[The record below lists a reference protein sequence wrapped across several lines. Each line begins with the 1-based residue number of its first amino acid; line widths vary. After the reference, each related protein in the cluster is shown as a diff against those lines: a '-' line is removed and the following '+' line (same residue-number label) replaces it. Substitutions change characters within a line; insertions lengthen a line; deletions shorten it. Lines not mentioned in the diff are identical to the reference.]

1 MYHLSQLI
9 LGSLNFTSEIF
20 VSEYHSVAHIGLGNQ
35 VKVDMRHMLKS
46 NLPVVLLLNVLE
58 LMLKSSTLAPIRSYL
73 QKIVI
78 GMPSA
83 QSNPFGKRQDIRE
96 ILVWDF
102 IQPFRMI
109 FGDNQCVPL
118 CQRTWKQLAARQL
131 YGFL

>member
-1 MYHLSQLI
+1 MFHLSQLI
-9 LGSLNFTSEIF
+9 LGSFNFTSKIF
-20 VSEYHSVAHIGLGNQ
+20 VSEYHSVAHIGLRNQ

-46 NLPVVLLLNVLE
+46 NLPVVLLNTLE
-58 LMLKSSTLAPIRSYL
+58 LMLKSSALAPMRSHL

-83 QSNPFGKRQDIRE
+83 QSNPFSKRQDIRE

-109 FGDNQCVPL
+109 FGYNQCVTL
-118 CQRTWKQLAARQL
+118 CQRTWKRLAARQL
-131 YGFL
+131 CGFL